1 MKAQNGEY
9 NIDTKLENMRKIV
22 VILFAAFLTL
32 NFTSCVESSEKYKVL
47 KAQLDSLQAG
57 YSIQSGEL
65 DDVFSTL
72 NEVEQGLKSIRES
85 ENIIALSKDG
95 LDVPESSKEQLRRDM
110 AAIQDAIKKYQDE
123 IARMKKENKLNSA
136 QFTKRLNS
144 LQKELTQKSELIAS
158 LTRQL
163 GEKDAQ
169 LTIKTNQIASLDKV
183 VSNLKNEVSNL
194 NEEGSQLKEKV
205 ASQERGL
212 YAAYYIVGTKNELIE
227 VGVMTKG
234 GLFKSSK
241 ISYQAEKNAFV
252 KIDYREITDI
262 NTNAKRAKVISIHPK
277 GTYALEVVNDETILT
292 ISDPDA
298 FWEQTKYLVIQVQ

>member
-1 MKAQNGEY
+1 
-9 NIDTKLENMRKIV
+9 MRKIG
-22 VILFAAFLTL
+22 VILLAAFLTL
-32 NFTSCVESSEKYKVL
+32 NFTSCVESSGKYKAL

-95 LDVPESSKEQLRRDM
+95 LDVPESSKEQLRSDM

-123 IARMKKENKLNSA
+123 IARLKKENKLNSA

-194 NEEGSQLKEKV
+194 NEEGTQLKEKV
-205 ASQERGL
+205 ASQEREL
-212 YAAYYIVGTKNELIE
+212 YAAYYIVGTKSELIE
-227 VGVMTKG
+227 AGVMTKG

-252 KIDYREITDI
+252 KIDYREITEI
-262 NTNAKRAKVISIHPK
+262 NTNAKRAKIISIHPK